1 MINDGLLYL
10 PSLIGVPKQPNFQN
24 YKQMMNSG
32 DFSCIN
38 FYTPFRTENN
48 PNKQPLVSWSI
59 RNKRTVFFG
68 DKSLLV
74 VEGDETLK
82 SDNIIKDPSVVLFN
96 LKKFMDDLNDPNNN
110 LITDFSL
117 MTPELI
123 NYTLSQNNVC
133 FF

>member
-1 MINDGLLYL
+1 MYQC
-10 PSLIGVPKQPNFQN
+10 SH
-24 YKQMMNSG
+24 
-32 DFSCIN
+32 
-38 FYTPFRTENN
+38 TPFRTEKN

-96 LKKFMDDLNDPNNN
+96 LKAFMDELRKPNNN

-117 MTPELI
+117 ITSALI
-123 NYTLSQNNVC
+123 DYKLAQNNVC